1 MDFYLEV
8 AASRG
13 TPPMRQVGV
22 VADAQASKARADVA
36 LLETLTITTEAHR
49 PRWRQAWRH
58 AWNSRYFSPEPSG
71 SGIAYSPG
79 LRMVQGGIRHGS
91 NKIRGVCGR
100 RWFSFAVFEKVE
112 GPGRVAVIAVHTPP
126 GGWARIGT
134 PAQRLRR
141 KAIRREWRAYM
152 RRVDEMAGRFIRQ
165 GVPVVVAGDINR
177 PGRWTLRG
185 FRRVSGP
192 GLIYVGVS
200 AGRGGSAG
208 VFRQRADHAAR
219 RYLLHV

>member
-36 LLETLTITTEAHR
+36 LLQTVAVTTEAHR
-49 PRWRQAWRH
+49 RRWRQAWRH
-58 AWNSRYFSPEPSG
+58 VWNSRYFSPEPSG
-71 SGIAYSPG
+71 SGLAYSPG
-79 LRMVQGGIRHGS
+79 VRIVQGGIRHGS
-91 NKIRGVCGR
+91 NRIRGVCNR
-100 RWFSFAVFEKVE
+100 RWFTFAVFEATA

-126 GGWARIGT
+126 GGWAKIGT

-141 KAIRREWRAYM
+141 RVIRREWRLYM
-152 RRVDEMAGRFIRQ
+152 GRVEKVAARFIRQ
-165 GVPVVVAGDINR
+165 GIPVVVAGDINR
-177 PGRWTLRG
+177 PGLWTLRG

-200 AGRGGSAG
+200 AGRGKAAG